1 MTMDV
6 YAHTIGGND
15 REAADLMGRLLMT
28 GGEGAGD
35 APGEAGAAGEPEG
48 TPAAPAV
55 VGPDPDSRPCPG
67 ARLVER
73 EVVRDGRTVWVEE

>member
-1 MTMDV
+1 
-6 YAHTIGGND
+6 
-15 REAADLMGRLLMT
+15 MGRLLMT

-48 TPAAPAV
+48 SPAAPAVAGAEPVRLTV

-67 ARLVER
+67 RGSCR
-73 EVVRDGRTVWVEE
+73 